1 MRIMKK
7 RRKDKN
13 SKHESTEVKNEIIE
27 DEDIDEETLLCIA
40 EYERAK
46 KSDELVTRPIEELWK
61 ELGI

>member
-1 MRIMKK
+1 MKK
-7 RRKDKN
+7 RRKCKITEY
-13 SKHESTEVKNEIIE
+13 ESTANENEIIE

-46 KSDELVTRPIEELWK
+46 KSGELVTRPIEELWK

>member
-1 MRIMKK
+1 MKK